1 MYVVGMCFNCIA
13 TKRIQKYHQKNK
25 FNEASEMNS
34 EIVLSSWRYL
44 LPFYALLRFTLIT
57 LSRVLRQ
64 YLRRDLRDAFL
75 VHNILV
81 ERNNK
86 HHNFI

>member
-1 MYVVGMCFNCIA
+1 
-13 TKRIQKYHQKNK
+13 
-25 FNEASEMNS
+25 MNS

-44 LPFYALLRFTLIT
+44 LPFYAPLRFTLIT

-64 YLRRDLRDAFL
+64 YLRRNLRDAFL

-81 ERNNK
+81 ESVEKQQTSQFYMKTVYIISLGSRVTVS
-86 HHNFI
+86 F